1 MLIQA
6 LVSNTDCSEIT
17 QEPCYVSKMEYNR
30 QQNHV
35 LNPVGPKSPE
45 DTEALSSKAR
55 SSSELDHDDGFMRL
69 RMSKAFAVYTG
80 RP

>member
-1 MLIQA
+1 MMQA

-17 QEPCYVSKMEYNR
+17 QEPCHVSKMEYNR

-35 LNPVGPKSPE
+35 LNSVGPKSPE

-69 RMSKAFAVYTG
+69 HMSKHFAVYTG